1 MTDLPI
7 SLLRTFV
14 IVSDTLNLTA
24 AAKQLHKA
32 PSTVSMQ
39 LNRLEALVTIT
50 LLERGQHGV
59 KLTAA
64 GEQLR
69 SHAHQLLALHDRILG
84 TFLNAGIKGEVRL
97 GTHDHYV
104 TQSLTSLLQTY
115 ALSYPEVRLEVVCD
129 HRPHYLASL
138 VADGELDI
146 ALVDMSSLSD
156 IGLRIG
162 HDQLVWVKAEA
173 HPLQL
178 SAPIPLALFPEGSVD
193 REEALRL
200 LKQYNL
206 PHRIAFTSHSRT
218 SILAAVRA
226 GIGIGVVPKTMLE
239 SGMITIGEELPILP
253 QTEIRLIVAAN
264 INEASARLVSTIKQS
279 LLQPQSGSH

>member
-14 IVSDTLNLTA
+14 VVSDTLNLTV
-24 AAKQLHKA
+24 AAKQLHRA

-39 LNRLEALVTIT
+39 LSRLETLVTVT
-50 LLERGQHGV
+50 LLERAQYGV

-64 GEQLR
+64 GEELR
-69 SHAHQLLALHDRILG
+69 SHAHQLLGLHDRILG
-84 TFLNAGIKGEVRL
+84 TFLNAGIKGKVRL

-104 TQSLTSLLQTY
+104 TESLTPLLQTY

-129 HRPHYLASL
+129 YRPHYLASL

-146 ALVDMSSLSD
+146 ALVDMSSLSG
-156 IGLRIG
+156 IGLCLG

-173 HPLQL
+173 HPLQP
-178 SAPIPLALFPEGSVD
+178 SAPIPLALLPEGSLGRD
-193 REEALRL
+193 EALRL

-206 PHRIAFTSHSRT
+206 PHRVAFTSHSWT

-226 GIGIGVVPKTMLE
+226 GIGIGVIPKMALE
-239 SGMITIGEELPILP
+239 SGMIIIDEGLPTLP
-253 QTEIRLIVAAN
+253 QTENTLIVSTH
-264 INEASARLVSTIKQS
+264 INEATTRLVSTIKES
-279 LLQPQSGSH
+279 LFQLRSGSN